1 MMWSNMTDEERAPY
15 EESAFEPI
23 VLPVPKPKRAKRART
38 PYTLFYKEQMA
49 HLREEN
55 ESIVLIIVVIRYSFR

>member
-1 MMWSNMTDEERAPY
+1 MSLRIK
-15 EESAFEPI
+15 EPI
-23 VLPVPKPKRAKRART
+23 VLPIPKPKRAKRART

-55 ESIVLIIVVIRYSFR
+55 ESIIDMVLFIRYSIWRD